1 MANITDF
8 RTRFPEFDD
17 PIATDERVQLFLDD
31 SELMI
36 PTSWGNVRD
45 IGIYY
50 LTAHELAISIKTSS
64 GSTDG
69 IAQVAS
75 KSVEGVSVS
84 YNNKA
89 TENSTEDYY
98 ASTSYGKRYLDLAR
112 RKNVGRG
119 ASLV

>member
-8 RTRFPEFDD
+8 RIRFPEYDD
-17 PIATDERVQLFLDD
+17 PIATDERVQLFLED
-31 SELMI
+31 SELI
-36 PTSWGNVRD
+36 VPTSWGNVRD
-45 IGIYY
+45 VGIYY
-50 LTAHELAISIKTSS
+50 LTAHELAVSIKTTSGSS
-64 GSTDG
+64 GG
-69 IAQVAS
+69 VAQVAS

-84 YNNKA
+84 YNNKTA
-89 TENSTEDYY
+89 ENSTEDYY

>member
-8 RTRFPEFDD
+8 RIRFPEFNE
-17 PIATDERVQLFLDD
+17 PIATDARVQLFLDD
-31 SELMI
+31 SESMV
-36 PTSWGNVRD
+36 PESWGNVRD

-50 LTAHELAISIKTSS
+50 LTAHELAVSIKTSS
-64 GSTDG
+64 GNSNGT
-69 IAQVAS
+69 AQIAS

-89 TENSTEDYY
+89 SENSTEDYY
-98 ASTSYGKRYLDLAR
+98 SSTSYGKRYLDLAR